1 MAMALARPTA
11 DDRALARDEVHYRTR
26 GLGPDSRHISLL
38 IVNLSAMGLM
48 ARTDAVYAVGE
59 RLRVTLPVV
68 GVVVAQIRWTL
79 GGRMG
84 CELDRPIDLADY
96 RVMLAAMLKAR

>member
-1 MAMALARPTA
+1 MATA
-11 DDRALARDEVHYRTR
+11 WAGRAEDRALPRDEVHYRAR
-26 GLGPDSRHISLL
+26 AFGPDAKPVSLL

-48 ARTDAVYAVGE
+48 ARTDAPYTVGE

-68 GVVVAQIRWTL
+68 GVVVAEIRWTL

-84 CELDRPIDLADY
+84 CELDQPIDPADY
-96 RVMLAAMLKAR
+96 YEALAVMLKAR